1 MALCAGQAY
10 AGELPSLV
18 EFARPRLDELVAA
31 GDEVAHGLLG
41 ERRRGLRLDI
51 VARGELGDNGS
62 VDAVGLGQNTDGT
75 GVVADV
81 AWVEDGEGEVR
92 LGECVGQGAFVAAGG
107 LEGDQAG
114 LSIAAVLDEGAQTGG
129 GGLEAPEGSGGVSS
143 EVEPVLRDVDAD
155 AEGRVHEV
163 SSCGPAVPCLVMRAQ
178 QLAQATVRAAGRAG
192 EWGRGGHALPRS
204 CETQG

>member
-1 MALCAGQAY
+1 MGYLALYRGN
-10 AGELPSLV
+10 LPLEETEVALGAAQFHSGGLPAV
-18 EFARPRLDELVAA
+18 VFLPRLVLDKLGAA
-31 GDEVAHGLLG
+31 GHQIAQEAFSV
-41 ERRRGLRLDI
+41 RRRGLRLDI

-129 GGLEAPEGSGGVSS
+129 GGLEAPEGSGG
-143 EVEPVLRDVDAD
+143 
-155 AEGRVHEV
+155 
-163 SSCGPAVPCLVMRAQ
+163 
-178 QLAQATVRAAGRAG
+178 
-192 EWGRGGHALPRS
+192 
-204 CETQG
+204 